1 MATGATG
8 AARAGLQRPVQL
20 RIPGGR
26 RERCLVASPPGSSAH
41 SRQHRN
47 TPTGRHPL
55 DATGKNPRTRNQDQY
70 HPEGQR
76 VISSTLGRGALGN
89 VRSP

>member
-1 MATGATG
+1 MATGATEATG

-41 SRQHRN
+41 SRQHHS
-47 TPTGRHPL
+47 TPTGRYPL
-55 DATGKNPRTRNQDQY
+55 DATGKKKNLAQEININIILADRGPY
-70 HPEGQR
+70 H
-76 VISSTLGRGALGN
+76 
-89 VRSP
+89 

>member
-55 DATGKNPRTRNQDQY
+55 DATEKTRAHEIKINIIQKDKGSY
-70 HPEGQR
+70 HRRLGEGR
-76 VISSTLGRGALGN
+76 WGM
-89 VRSP
+89 